1 MPSVRGV
8 FATARLALARVPR
21 WPRLLAALTCL
32 LLAGLSA
39 VDAHA
44 RRGPAAA
51 GVPVLVS
58 ARSLPAG
65 HRLAVGDLRVA
76 RWPSAVRPPTGY
88 ARASPLLGRRLAGPL
103 GAGEALTPD
112 RLVGASLTAGLPR
125 GTAAVP
131 VEIAQH
137 GAADFVHP
145 GDRID
150 LVAAPP
156 DGADPGAGPG
166 SAASSSAAAS
176 AAADTVAGNV
186 RVLAVLPAGDT
197 GTTTVVVATDQLTA
211 RRLARAGSTVP
222 LLPVG
227 ESP

>member
-8 FATARLALARVPR
+8 FATARLALARIPR

-58 ARSLPAG
+58 TRSLAAG
-65 HRLAVGDLRVA
+65 HRLAVGDLRVT
-76 RWPSAVRPPTGY
+76 RWPPVLRPPTGY
-88 ARASPLLGRRLAGPL
+88 ARASPVLGRRLAGPV
-103 GAGEALTPD
+103 GPGEALTSE

-131 VEIAQH
+131 VEIAQQA
-137 GAADFVHP
+137 AADFVHP

-150 LVAAPP
+150 LVAAPAA
-156 DGADPGAGPG
+156 DADPIAGPG
-166 SAASSSAAAS
+166 SAAAPN
-176 AAADTVAGNV
+176 AAADTVARNV
-186 RVLAVLPAGDT
+186 RVLAVLPAGDA
-197 GTTTVVVATDQLTA
+197 GTTVVVATDQLTA
-211 RRLARAGSTVP
+211 RRLARAGSTASF
-222 LLPVG
+222 LPVG